1 MTTTADAR
9 HEREN
14 RRDVPTWDV
23 VEDLNTGDALSPAG
37 NDAIRS
43 LFATAREIL
52 GDSWPRRQHRAY
64 DGLPGELLMAGAH
77 ASARPLFASF
87 VTRLNEARSDATFA
101 PVLALLRRGVG
112 ATQWRHVLLQL
123 EVARAA
129 RAVGMT
135 ATFEPPIPGDGVN
148 LADVLLTDNDGATML
163 VEATTLFRAD
173 EDRAWEDY
181 ERRIGWAITAIEQE
195 SGVTVI
201 TELADHRDEPDT
213 LAVLDRVRG
222 AAAETRRTGS
232 EHVIETA
239 LGRLVVS
246 ATHPAGTVTSFAG
259 AVQSG
264 DGWRRIRRTLLGK
277 ARQSMGQHPIW
288 LRVDTLDGFFQFTNW
303 RTLPWDQRV
312 AQVANAVRASLAD
325 VGHVEGVVLSSGAGV
340 CLGGLDP
347 ATENVDVAVGS
358 SLGMRRLLAPHL
370 ARETVIVPLRPGGR
384 AAAALWF
391 TAYDC
396 EASWLDGDL
405 AAMRLPPLAAWT

>member
-9 HEREN
+9 HESEN
-14 RRDVPTWDV
+14 LPDIPTWEV
-23 VEDLNTGDALSPAG
+23 LENLNTGDALSPGG
-37 NDAIRS
+37 NDAIRA

-64 DGLPGELLMAGAH
+64 EGLPGELLMAGVH

-87 VTRLNEARSDATFA
+87 VTRLREALSEPTFA

-112 ATQWRHVLLQL
+112 VAQWRHVLLQL

-135 ATFEPPIPGDGVN
+135 ATFEPPIPGEGVN
-148 LADVLLTDNDGATML
+148 LADLLLTNKDGATML

-173 EDRAWEDY
+173 QDKAWEDY
-181 ERRIGWAITAIEQE
+181 ERRVGWAITAIEQE
-195 SGVTVI
+195 TGVTVI
-201 TELADHRDEPDT
+201 TELADHLDEPDT
-213 LAVLDRVRG
+213 LAVLDRVRE
-222 AAAETRRTGS
+222 AAAETRSTGN
-232 EHVIETA
+232 EEVIETA
-239 LGRLVVS
+239 LGRFVVS
-246 ATHPAGTVTSFAG
+246 TTHPDGTVTSFAG
-259 AVQSG
+259 VMQTG

-277 ARQSMGQHPIW
+277 ARQSTGRHPIW

-312 AQVANAVRASLAD
+312 AQVANAIRASLAD

-340 CLGGLDP
+340 CLGGLEP

-370 ARETVIVPLRPGGR
+370 ARETVIVPLHPGGT

-391 TAYDC
+391 TTYDR

-405 AAMRLPPLAAWT
+405 AAMELPPLAAWT